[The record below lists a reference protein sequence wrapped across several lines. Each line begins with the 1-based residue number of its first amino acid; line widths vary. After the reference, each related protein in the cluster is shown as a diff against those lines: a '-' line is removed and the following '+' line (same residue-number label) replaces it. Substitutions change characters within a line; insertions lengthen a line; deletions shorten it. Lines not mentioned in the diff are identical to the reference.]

1 MLIQALMSS
10 YGCLALLALATGG
23 LLLMFSPALG
33 RRLLQNAAVSVGM
46 FVVGSLLL
54 QACCSKGRS

>member
-1 MLIQALMSS
+1 MIQTLTSL

-33 RRLLQNAAVSVGM
+33 RRLLQNAAISVGM
-46 FVVGSLLL
+46 FVVGSMLL

>member
-1 MLIQALMSS
+1 MIQNLTSL
-10 YGCLALLALATGG
+10 YGCLVLLALTTGG

-46 FVVGSLLL
+46 FVVGSMFL

>member
-1 MLIQALMSS
+1 LIEALMSL
-10 YGCLALLALATGG
+10 YCCLALLALATGG

-33 RRLLQNAAVSVGM
+33 RRLLQNAAVSLGM
-46 FVVGSLLL
+46 FVLGSMLL

>member
-1 MLIQALMSS
+1 MSVQALMLL

-46 FVVGSLLL
+46 FVVGSMLL

>member
-1 MLIQALMSS
+1 MWIQALTSL
-10 YGCLALLALATGG
+10 YGCVALLALATGG

-33 RRLLQNAAVSVGM
+33 RLLQNAAVSVGM

-54 QACCSKGRS
+54 QACCAKGRS

>member
-1 MLIQALMSS
+1 MIQTLMSL
-10 YGCLALLALATGG
+10 YGCLVLLALATGG

-33 RRLLQNAAVSVGM
+33 GRLLKNVAVSVGM
-46 FVVGSLLL
+46 FVVGSMLL